1 MASAGPA
8 VIVLVDDDA
17 MLLQLLSELL
27 HSDTRIV
34 DTVCGR
40 DGLTPD
46 LISLSQPNLV
56 ILNPS
61 TGGLSRE
68 QMAGLVNE
76 VRQSTQARFVLM
88 VNDEEESAVG
98 EMVKALG
105 ADSSVPIRMLLRDPL
120 AQLLPMVGGEE
131 AAAASD
137 SGLSKLNALAADDIM
152 SLELDA
158 APQLPPPLPKK
169 AMHVEK
175 VKDEGPIVDLG
186 ALIDDELAKF
196 DKQEPLFDRYD
207 ISVDTLTDHNL
218 YVERGKDVKGVFV
231 ATPVLPRVGT
241 QLTVRVQFPWG
252 QALEWKGSVAWARTD
267 IAFGK
272 RRKTGF
278 GVAVTFSEE
287 DQKAVARMAQLRA
300 PMTAGESKAA

>member
-1 MASAGPA
+1 MGSAGSA

-27 HSDTRIV
+27 HSSTRIV

-56 ILNPS
+56 ILNPA
-61 TGGLSRE
+61 TGSLTRE
-68 QMAGLVNE
+68 QMAQLVSE

-88 VNDEEESAVG
+88 VNDDDEAAVG
-98 EMVKALG
+98 QMVKTLG

-120 AQLLPMVGGEE
+120 AQLLPMVGGEDAE
-131 AAAASD
+131 AAAD

-158 APQLPPPLPKK
+158 APHLPPPLPKK

-175 VKDEGPIVDLG
+175 VKGEGPIIDLG
-186 ALIDDELAKF
+186 ALIDEELAKF
-196 DKQEPLFDRYD
+196 DKQEPVVDSYD
-207 ISVDTLTDHNL
+207 ITVDTLTDHNL
-218 YVERGKDVKGVFV
+218 YVERGTDVKGVFV

-241 QLTVRVQFPWG
+241 PLTVRVHFPWG
-252 QALEWKGSVAWARTD
+252 QAVEWKGSVAWARTD

-278 GVAVTFSEE
+278 GLVVTFTE
-287 DQKAVARMAQLRA
+287 DDKKAVARMSQLRA